1 MSNCKTTLVNSKLSK
16 LKLFHTSSE
25 IKPQNY
31 AAGIVTISVLSA
43 SEIDA
48 LIEIPNGIIEYK
60 KAAPA
65 MEAGFFII
73 LLIVLDHVIQNIS
86 H

>member
-31 AAGIVTISVLSA
+31 TPGILTISGLST

-48 LIEIPNGIIEYK
+48 PIETPNGTIEHK
-60 KAAPA
+60 KAAPV
-65 MEAGFFII
+65 MEAAFFY
-73 LLIVLDHVIQNIS
+73 HSTYCSRSRNS
-86 H
+86 KH